1 MPYRNEVA
9 VDELVFANFKKMIK
23 DKKPSDKLFDLLT
36 VRITVTFAPYPSS
49 TRALSLTRARV

>member
-36 VRITVTFAPYPSS
+36 VRITVTFAPYPYP
-49 TRALSLTRARV
+49 RARSL